1 MVAHQA
7 GIIGLSSGFR
17 NIKNDL
23 NWLTAHS
30 SLNVRY
36 EYLTKSDF
44 AHVKSSLQK
53 NIIDKKNLSKVRW
66 DNLLSLCLY

>member
-1 MVAHQA
+1 MGRSSMVAHQA

-23 NWLTAHS
+23 N
-30 SLNVRY
+30 LNVRY

-53 NIIDKKNLSKVRW
+53 NIIDKKKNLSKVRW

>member
-7 GIIGLSSGFR
+7 GIMSLSSVFR

-30 SLNVRY
+30 SFNVRY
-36 EYLTKSDF
+36 EYLTKSEF
-44 AHVKSSLQK
+44 AHVKHPLK
-53 NIIDKKNLSKVRW
+53 KKIIDKKNLSKVRW
-66 DNLLSLCLY
+66 DNLLRLCLY

>member
-23 NWLTAHS
+23 N
-30 SLNVRY
+30 LNVRY

-53 NIIDKKNLSKVRW
+53 NIIDKKNLE
-66 DNLLSLCLY
+66 